1 MPLPS
6 LLITSSAHRGLRATQ
21 KLPGGLRSARA
32 AVVGRPGALRGGKAA
47 GWDYRRGA
55 GTPKPELRCAPS
67 PPCSQA
73 VQGCEPRYPAP
84 GGRWQLE
91 RPELR
96 DSSAQRVVPRG
107 TAPARLCFSSVLQR
121 FVAGSP
127 LTHSS
132 YVEKA
137 SRGGRMLI
145 SLQGG
150 VISVCSAP
158 RTVPSSW
165 SLLQPYRNP
174 SAHLS

>member
-84 GGRWQLE
+84 GGRRQLE

-96 DSSAQRVVPRG
+96 DCSAQRVVPRG

-121 FVAGSP
+121 FDAGSP
-127 LTHSS
+127 LTYSS

-137 SRGGRMLI
+137 SRGDRMLI